1 MKAEDQTFLDFVKI
15 LRKRSRPAAIASF
28 AVLLAMTCLV
38 FLLPA
43 VYESR
48 ATMMIE
54 QLDATIDLSNGPGAR
69 EYVEQRL
76 QRTRQLV
83 LSDENVTAML
93 KEFDLYGLG
102 DAIPQESQ
110 IAAFNENVFIT
121 PQVTGVIDPRT
132 MRSAELTYAFD
143 VGFTDSDPATATKV
157 ANKLADLFV
166 ASSATRAREDAQRTI
181 EFAKTESERLAQ
193 ELRLRESRL
202 AEFREK
208 NPGGL
213 PDDRVRNQD
222 RAMSLE
228 RELAQIDSDIR
239 NARAKK
245 DLLDAQ
251 LLDTPRDAPTIDE
264 NGQTVVGAADRLAQ
278 AQAELVAALAKY
290 SEDHPDVRRLRR
302 EIATLSQDATGRT
315 SKPPTNPTYIQL
327 QSQVNSAGVDIQGL
341 NARRGSV
348 YSQLHALQGAVTL
361 SPRLEEQY
369 QELVRDYDVI
379 KKQYEDLRAQEA
391 SAVLRS
397 KAAGTPAT
405 ESYVLINP
413 ARIPDSP
420 IKPDRVALMFLA
432 IVLALAAG
440 VGTAFVLN
448 STDPTVRGS
457 SDVMAIAGVQ
467 PFANIPAMQNLLEAR
482 RKKVMDFALAAS
494 ITVVAIVVLVI
505 VN

>member
-1 MKAEDQTFLDFVKI
+1 MRADDQTFLDFLKI
-15 LRKRSRPAAIASF
+15 LKKRSRPAAIAAF

-54 QLDATIDLSNGPGAR
+54 QLDATIDLANGPGTR

-83 LSDENVTAML
+83 LSDENVTAIM
-93 KEFDLYGLG
+93 KEFNLYGLDG
-102 DAIPQESQ
+102 EAPSETDVAT
-110 IAAFNENVFIT
+110 FNENVFIT

-143 VGFTDSDPATATKV
+143 VGFTDSDPETATKV

-181 EFAKTESERLAQ
+181 EFAKTESERIAQ

-222 RAMSLE
+222 RVMSLE
-228 RELAQIDSDIR
+228 RELAQVDSDLR
-239 NARAKK
+239 AARARK

-251 LLDTPRDAPTIDE
+251 LTDTPRDAPTVDS
-264 NGQTVVGAADRLAQ
+264 NGQVVVGAADRMAQ

-302 EIATLSQDATGRT
+302 EIATLSQDSAGATTRA
-315 SKPPTNPTYIQL
+315 PTNPTYLQL
-327 QSQVNSAGVDIQGL
+327 QSQSNSAGVDIREL
-341 NARRGSV
+341 AARRASV
-348 YSQLHALQGAVTL
+348 YNQLYALQGAVTL

-369 QELVRDYDVI
+369 QELVRDYEVI
-379 KKQYEDLRAQEA
+379 KTQYEQLRSQQAGAE
-391 SAVLRS
+391 LRS
-397 KAAGTPAT
+397 KAAGSPAT
-405 ESYVLINP
+405 ESYILINP
-413 ARIPDSP
+413 ARAPDSP
-420 IKPDRVALMFLA
+420 IEPDRVALMFLA
-432 IVLALAAG
+432 IVLALGAG

-448 STDPTVRGS
+448 SADTTVRGS
-457 SDVMAIAGVQ
+457 SDVASIAGAQ
-467 PFANIPAMQNLLEAR
+467 PFAHIPPMQNLMEAR
-482 RKKVMDFALAAS
+482 RKKVIDFALAAG
-494 ITVVAIVVLVI
+494 ITVVAIVVLII